1 MKQQALHIAR
11 FEEIEAYLL
20 GRSSEPAQ
28 FEERMASDLDLREEV
43 EVQRENMLAVE
54 LGGFS
59 RTIAE
64 ISKRNASA
72 DPVVGPAPVVRR
84 ASTLWVL
91 RIAAGVALLLG
102 VAWWFLARPD
112 AFDQVLAEYY
122 VADPGLPVPMSATN
136 DAAFHDAMVDYK
148 MGAYPKA
155 IAKWNVLLVND
166 PQNDTLRYYLANAQ
180 MADVNVV
187 EAIQL
192 YQGLSADTK
201 SVFHDKAEWRLF
213 LAYVHMHDAEQVQNF
228 KVASG
233 SPYAAEVSAIQE
245 LLKE

>member
-1 MKQQALHIAR
+1 MKQQALHITR

-20 GRSSEPAQ
+20 GRSSDPEH
-28 FEERMASDLDLREEV
+28 FEQRMREDVDLREEV

-59 RTIAE
+59 RSIAE
-64 ISKRNASA
+64 ISKRHAAAN
-72 DPVVGPAPVVRR
+72 PVIGPAPVARR
-84 ASTLWVL
+84 PNLMWVM
-91 RIAAGVALLLG
+91 RIAAGLALLLG

-112 AFDQVLAEYY
+112 AYDHVIAEYY

-155 IAKWNVLLVND
+155 ISKWNALLVND

-180 MADVNVV
+180 MGDGNAN

-192 YQGLSADTK
+192 YQGLSTDTR
-201 SVFHDKAEWRLF
+201 SVFHEKAEWRLF
-213 LAYVHMHDAEQVQNF
+213 LAYVQLHDAEQVQSF

>member
-1 MKQQALHIAR
+1 MKQQALDRRR

-20 GRSSEPAQ
+20 GRSSDPAQ
-28 FEERMASDLDLREEV
+28 FEKRMAGDLDLREEV
-43 EVQRENMLAVE
+43 DVQRENMLAVE

-64 ISKRNASA
+64 IAKRNASA
-72 DPVVGPAPVVRR
+72 DPVIGPAPLVRR
-84 ASTLWVL
+84 ATMVWVM

-102 VAWWFLARPD
+102 IAWWFLARPD
-112 AFDQVLAEYY
+112 AYDQVFAEHY
-122 VADPGLPVPMSATN
+122 VVDPGLPVPMSATT

-155 IAKWNVLLVND
+155 IAKWNALLVND

-180 MADVNVV
+180 MGEEHFA

-192 YQGLSADTK
+192 YTGLATETA
-201 SVFHDKAEWRLF
+201 SVFREKAKWRLF
-213 LAYVHMHDAEQVQNF
+213 LAYVQMHDAEQVQSF
-228 KVASG
+228 KVVSG

>member
-1 MKQQALHIAR
+1 MKQQALDRER

-20 GRSSEPAQ
+20 GRLSERAD
-28 FEERMASDLDLREEV
+28 FESRMSCDSDLLEEV
-43 EVQRENMLAVE
+43 ETQRENMLAVE

-64 ISKRNASA
+64 ISKRNALA
-72 DPVVGPAPVVRR
+72 DPVVGPAPLVRR
-84 ASTLWVL
+84 TTTVWGM
-91 RIAAGVALLLG
+91 RIAAGFALLLG
-102 VAWWFLARPD
+102 VACWFLTRPD
-112 AFDQVLAEYY
+112 AYDQVFAEHY
-122 VADPGLPVPMSATN
+122 VVDPGLPVPMSATT

-148 MGAYPKA
+148 MGTYPKA
-155 IAKWNVLLVND
+155 IAKWSALLVND

-180 MADVNVV
+180 MGGDHFA

-192 YQGLSADTK
+192 YTGLATDTA
-201 SVFHDKAEWRLF
+201 SVFQEKAEWRLF
-213 LAYVHMHDAEQVQNF
+213 LAYVQMHDAEQVQRF